1 MTDPTR
7 TIPIEALDRA
17 DQIQEATTR
26 LVALFKRHGM
36 LHTDPTHPLGLELD
50 EIVREFEQAARR
62 KGTTTLAQTEIE
74 GVAIECGLCCVDGFG
89 KTVCTDYSGTEHVLK
104 FAREIERAARK
115 AAIEEC
121 ASCIDERAFDES
133 GLCIDPDL
141 SEMADRIRALQEGL

>member
-104 FAREIERAARK
+104 FAREIERAARD
-115 AAIEEC
+115 EER
-121 ASCIDERAFDES
+121 ERIAKHFDEWDF
-133 GLCIDPDL
+133 IDT
-141 SEMADRIRALQEGL
+141 AKAIRALQEGS